1 MGPIQPN
8 SRDGLAC
15 DPWHM
20 VTDELEE
27 AIAKKKK
34 AKKEKKE

>member
-1 MGPIQPN
+1 MNPD

-20 VTDELEE
+20 VQDEIEE

-34 AKKEKKE
+34 KAIKE

>member
-1 MGPIQPN
+1 MSPD

-20 VTDELEE
+20 ITDELEE
-27 AIAKKKK
+27 SIAKKKK
-34 AKKEKKE
+34 KEKKD